1 MNMRLPPGKKAAL
14 AISIDCDGCTVAR
27 AREVLGFWNGELG
40 LPVATSMFLFS
51 RNPSA
56 PPQAS
61 YLDGD
66 RDALRELYERGWI
79 DTLHSLG
86 DVVAPVPRDEVVRAL
101 ETLRADGVRL
111 EVWTNHGGPGNSQKL
126 GVATGRGDVPGDP
139 AYVADLLREYG
150 IRYVW
155 PSELTHLVG
164 QDRPA
169 TAGEWYGSYP
179 AASWPARLLARILPP
194 RPLGIEP
201 YPGNAQVEP
210 RSLRDGS
217 QVLAFRRYGFW
228 RFDTVPALPRLLA
241 PPVLD
246 RLVESGGS
254 MILYLHIGPSV
265 GVTPELTRAGLDAL
279 REVARR
285 PELWVA
291 RTADLLRSET
301 NQPG

>member
-1 MNMRLPPGKKAAL
+1 MRLPPGKKAAL

-27 AREVLGFWNGELG
+27 AREILGYWNEELG

-66 RDALRELYERGWI
+66 RDGLRELYGKGWI
-79 DTLHSLG
+79 DSLHSLG
-86 DVVAPVPRDEVVRAL
+86 DLVAPVARDEVARAF

-111 EVWTNHGGPGNSQKL
+111 EVWTNHGGAVNVQKL
-126 GVATGRGDVPGDP
+126 GVPTGRGDLPGDP
-139 AYVADLLREYG
+139 AYVADLVRDYG
-150 IRYVW
+150 IKYVW

-169 TAGEWYGSYP
+169 TAAEWYGSYP
-179 AASWPARLLARILPP
+179 GASWPARMLARVLPP

-201 YPGNAQVEP
+201 FPGNAQVEP
-210 RSLRDGS
+210 RTLRDGWP
-217 QVLAFRRYGFW
+217 VLAFRRYGFW
-228 RFDTVPALPRLLA
+228 RFDTIPALPRLLA
-241 PPVLD
+241 PAVLD

-254 MILYLHIGPSV
+254 MILYLHIGPSA
-265 GVTPELTRAGLDAL
+265 GETPELTRAGLDAL
-279 REVARR
+279 RELARR
-285 PELWVA
+285 PEIWVA
-291 RTADLLRSET
+291 RTVDLLQRET